1 MGFQHGSNSVVTRW
15 TVLKGWRSEFTV
27 GPSHVF
33 LMFLLGELVEHRC
46 AKISGFAGQVYQIER
61 GALFQTSGT
70 MIEQWRF

>member
-33 LMFLLGELVEHRC
+33 LMFLVELVEHRSKFKRKYC
-46 AKISGFAGQVYQIER
+46 V
-61 GALFQTSGT
+61 L
-70 MIEQWRF
+70 RFPGLPARCTK

>member
-33 LMFLLGELVEHRC
+33 LMFLLRELVEHRS
-46 AKISGFAGQVYQIER
+46 KFKRKSGV
-61 GALFQTSGT
+61 L
-70 MIEQWRF
+70 RFPGLPARCTK